1 MWARCGQDGQFHS
14 RGWIRPILPWEHDW
28 PKNYFM
34 STFCHH
40 CININYCRRIIRWAT
55 SVSWMNTT
63 DSALGAR
70 PAKLSSRRSV
80 FIQALYHHCLIT
92 TSKHLKGCEKSCS
105 SNSIFSITSSYLLFT
120 HFHHSWHW
128 IPHII
133 VLFARIMISISG
145 IVHIFTSG
153 AVVTLIKEVF
163 FCNYANLFYSPPSL
177 IFIKVGAK
185 KTERG
190 FLLVFI
196 FPHSSTSEHSFYSL
210 AGTGADVFTA
220 IIPIYDPY
228 SRRFNFYLHFESTR
242 RQWEPESPLYPDW
255 PTRRCN
261 HHFPQT
267 L

>member
-14 RGWIRPILPWEHDW
+14 LGWIRPILPWEHDW

-80 FIQALYHHCLIT
+80 FIQASYHHRLIT
-92 TSKHLKGCEKSCS
+92 TSKHLKDCEERS
-105 SNSIFSITSSYLLFT
+105 SSKCIFSTTSSYLLFT

-128 IPHII
+128 IPHI
-133 VLFARIMISISG
+133 VLFAVKARIMISISG

-163 FCNYANLFYSPPSL
+163 LQLSKS
-177 IFIKVGAK
+177 
-185 KTERG
+185 
-190 FLLVFI
+190 FLL
-196 FPHSSTSEHSFYSL
+196 SSVAYIH
-210 AGTGADVFTA
+210 
-220 IIPIYDPY
+220 
-228 SRRFNFYLHFESTR
+228 
-242 RQWEPESPLYPDW
+242 
-255 PTRRCN
+255 
-261 HHFPQT
+261 
-267 L
+267 